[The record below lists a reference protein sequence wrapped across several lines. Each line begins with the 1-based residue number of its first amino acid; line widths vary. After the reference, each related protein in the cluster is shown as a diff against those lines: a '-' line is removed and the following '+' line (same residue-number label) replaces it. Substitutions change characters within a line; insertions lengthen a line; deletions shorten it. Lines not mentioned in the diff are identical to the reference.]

1 MADSARNLA
10 FILLVVCL
18 TGWLLWI
25 GSAVLWPIFAAIL
38 SAYILTG
45 AAEFMNRVP
54 VLKLAPRWLR
64 NLAVAAAFAAVL
76 LLFAAI
82 VGSTVDSLIRVAP
95 TYQQNLVSLAGQL
108 GRWAGFEQTPT
119 WETLRTWLAG
129 RVSLQA
135 FITGTLGQ
143 VTAMGGQL
151 ILIVF
156 YVVFLM
162 AERGQFAAKLTS
174 VAGDAERARRAH
186 DVIASINRSITDY
199 LAVKTLINVVL
210 GIVSYLIMVAIG
222 IDFAAFWA
230 ILIGLMNY
238 IPYIGSIVG
247 VAFPVLLS
255 LAQFGSLAQTAMAA
269 VALTA
274 AQMAVGYVV
283 EPRMIGQSVNL
294 SPFVVMVALTV
305 WAALWGVPG
314 AILAVPLTAI
324 LSIVLAASPSC
335 SRPMA
340 MRRRLTGRWRDEV
353 ADGRHFPRHCPDR
366 RRSRRVAARLSAA
379 CCGRSVVHRL
389 AAGRSRPAGRRAETA
404 A

>member
-1 MADSARNLA
+1 MVSVAESARNLA
-10 FILLVVCL
+10 FVLLAVCL

-38 SAYILTG
+38 STYILS
-45 AAEFMNRVP
+45 AVAEFIARVP
-54 VLKLAPRWLR
+54 VLRLAPRWLR
-64 NLAVAAAFAAVL
+64 SLGLAAAFAAVL
-76 LLFAAI
+76 LFFAAI
-82 VGSTVDSLIRVAP
+82 VGSTVDSLVRVAP

-108 GRWAGFEQTPT
+108 SQWAGFEQTPT

-135 FITGTLGQ
+135 LITATLGQ
-143 VTAMGGQL
+143 VTAMGGQI
-151 ILIVF
+151 ILIIF

-186 DVIASINRSITDY
+186 EVIASINRSITDY
-199 LAVKTLINVVL
+199 LAVKTLINVIL
-210 GIVSYLIMVAIG
+210 GVVSYLIMIALG

-238 IPYIGSIVG
+238 IPYVGSIVG

-255 LAQFGSLAQTAMAA
+255 LAQFGSLGQTAVAA
-269 VALTA
+269 VALTL
-274 AQMAVGYVV
+274 AQMSVGYVV

-294 SPFVVMVALTV
+294 SPFVVMVALAI
-305 WAALWGVPG
+305 WSALWGVPG

-324 LSIVLAASPSC
+324 LSIVLAASPSTRGL
-335 SRPMA
+335 SV
-340 MRRRLTGRWRDEV
+340 LLS
-353 ADGRHFPRHCPDR
+353 ADGNAPSPERAM
-366 RRSRRVAARLSAA
+366 SR
-379 CCGRSVVHRL
+379 
-389 AAGRSRPAGRRAETA
+389 
-404 A
+404 